1 MKQVFS
7 RELSCLHILI
17 IVSMLSSGVVA
28 EAEPSIETTIL
39 ARSSQDWGGTA
50 LTAYAMGQPEVT
62 VARITIPA
70 GMALPLHEHPYMTA
84 GIVLEGIIEVRT
96 DVGEKHIARAGDAV
110 IELINQPHGGANI
123 GEEDAIILVVYAGIE
138 GQPVTV
144 PISADQSSDMLRSK

>member
-1 MKQVFS
+1 
-7 RELSCLHILI
+7 
-17 IVSMLSSGVVA
+17 
-28 EAEPSIETTIL
+28 
-39 ARSSQDWGGTA
+39 
-50 LTAYAMGQPEVT
+50 
-62 VARITIPA
+62 
-70 GMALPLHEHPYMTA
+70 MTA

-96 DVGEKHIARAGDAV
+96 DDGEKHIARAGDAV

>member
-1 MKQVFS
+1 
-7 RELSCLHILI
+7 
-17 IVSMLSSGVVA
+17 MLSSGVVA

-96 DVGEKHIARAGDAV
+96 DGGEKHIARAGDAV

>member
-1 MKQVFS
+1 
-7 RELSCLHILI
+7 
-17 IVSMLSSGVVA
+17 
-28 EAEPSIETTIL
+28 
-39 ARSSQDWGGTA
+39 
-50 LTAYAMGQPEVT
+50 VT

-96 DVGEKHIARAGDAV
+96 DGGEKHIARAGDAV

>member
-1 MKQVFS
+1 
-7 RELSCLHILI
+7 
-17 IVSMLSSGVVA
+17 MLSSGVVA
-28 EAEPSIETTIL
+28 EDVPSIETTIL

-96 DVGEKHIARAGDAV
+96 DGGEKHIARAGDAV

>member
-7 RELSCLHILI
+7 RALSCLHILI

-96 DVGEKHIARAGDAV
+96 DGGEKHIARAGDAV